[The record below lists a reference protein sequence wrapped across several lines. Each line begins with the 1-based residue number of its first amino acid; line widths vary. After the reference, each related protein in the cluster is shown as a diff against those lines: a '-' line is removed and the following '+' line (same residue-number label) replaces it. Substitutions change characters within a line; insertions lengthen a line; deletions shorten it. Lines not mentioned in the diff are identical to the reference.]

1 MSFLKAYLISFN
13 SRQIARAKFTVC
25 CPSSFISLK
34 HNGLF
39 EIKNHQFNRRDTVPF
54 EINARSLLYKI
65 CIGEEFQ
72 MFTYTRHSWPLNRKS
87 SLACRTFCDKGHTL
101 IWSFQKNAVE
111 LPLRLRRLRSKSTG
125 ERTPTSCKQSERST
139 NFSTA
144 EVSDT
149 RATQIKTM
157 KD

>member
-1 MSFLKAYLISFN
+1 MTKAIELYRYIWNIDSLWKKTNDIITKTIIELRFTTNLFANNVFFKAYLISFN
-13 SRQIARAKFTVC
+13 SRQIAWAKFTVC

-54 EINARSLLYKI
+54 EISARSLLYKI

-87 SLACRTFCDKGHTL
+87 SLACHTFCDKGQTL
-101 IWSFQKNAVE
+101 IWSFKKTQW
-111 LPLRLRRLRSKSTG
+111 
-125 ERTPTSCKQSERST
+125 SCLY
-139 NFSTA
+139 
-144 EVSDT
+144 D
-149 RATQIKTM
+149 
-157 KD
+157 